1 MDAARNNDKTGLSG
15 QKLPT
20 HHESDEFVD
29 VCLKAVSFVPS
40 GRSPLCSPA
49 VQRKFPDSK
58 DSETGNVG
66 GRDTSSDK
74 YSAYDANRDSDTYT
88 TYAGVCKTCG
98 PYGIQRTTKATHTC
112 DEPKRESVKNVGSA
126 EPLPSIEVD
135 QSEAA
140 GDESRPDDTTKGGT
154 DPSPVDAND
163 ADNVD
168 GDIDETVNVSDERTD
183 QQQPDD
189 GDDRRRWLKKNA
201 SFATMLDDR
210 DDKMSKDG

>member
-1 MDAARNNDKTGLSG
+1 MDPARNNVRTGSSG

-20 HHESDEFVD
+20 HDESDEFVD
-29 VCLKAVSFVPS
+29 VCLKAVSSVPS
-40 GRSPLCSPA
+40 GRSPLCSPV
-49 VQRKFPDSK
+49 VQRKFPDSR
-58 DSETGNVG
+58 DSETGNAG
-66 GRDTSSDK
+66 GRDTSCGKGDK
-74 YSAYDANRDSDTYT
+74 YSA

-98 PYGIQRTTKATHTC
+98 PYGRQRTTKATHRC

-126 EPLPSIEVD
+126 GPLPSMEVNLSD
-135 QSEAA
+135 APC
-140 GDESRPDDTTKGGT
+140 DESRPGEMTEAGA
-154 DPSPVDAND
+154 DPSLVDVND

-168 GDIDETVNVSDERTD
+168 GDIDETVNVSDEPTV

-189 GDDRRRWLKKNA
+189 SDDRRRWLKKNA